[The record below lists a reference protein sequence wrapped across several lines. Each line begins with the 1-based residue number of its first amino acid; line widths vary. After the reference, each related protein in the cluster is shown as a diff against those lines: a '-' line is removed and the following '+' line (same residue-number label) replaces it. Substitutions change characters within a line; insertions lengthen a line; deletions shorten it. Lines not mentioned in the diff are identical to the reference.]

1 MILGGREVLIGIAT
15 DQGYCSGFG
24 SAGAAQH
31 PSRIPNE
38 SAVRDDVIAADA
50 ENAWLSRRAREFG
63 SVVQEQ
69 QPCDRVAVVRRW
81 PEDASSNVGL
91 KIALLDGNNPVV
103 TQPEAARVLG
113 HLVVRAVRQ
122 RNRTISK
129 LRILFV
135 L

>member
-15 DQGYCSGFG
+15 DQGYCSGIP
-24 SAGAAQH
+24 SAGAAQDQ
-31 PSRIPNE
+31 SRVPNE
-38 SAVRDDVIAADA
+38 SAVRDGVIAADA
-50 ENAWLSRRAREFG
+50 ENALLFRLAREFG
-63 SVVQEQ
+63 CVVQEQ

-91 KIALLDGNNPVV
+91 KIALLDGNHPVV
-103 TQPEAARVLG
+103 TQPEAARVSG

-129 LRILFV
+129 LRVV
-135 L
+135 LVL